1 MTTTKK
7 KSTDWVPPQLLR
19 FNLWQGTFMT
29 EIQLVTIAAILG
41 IPAAKLAAGLALQT
55 SYVNAYNNA
64 PPHTHAGHSLIVARN
79 DAAKALKKWIRQI
92 TAQYIRKNDGLTNQ
106 QLIDIGVITAPV
118 GTGTHS
124 TPTQIAERMA
134 PEVAVVEVVSKT
146 PGTVT
151 FTYTHGKP
159 EGMHHLLVQYIV
171 AAANAA
177 APTGEDACN
186 KHLEIQKSPYTKDL
200 TRENSG
206 MRLFSF
212 AAWVDTRGV
221 IHSWSKVFSC
231 IIT

>member
-1 MTTTKK
+1 
-7 KSTDWVPPQLLR
+7 
-19 FNLWQGTFMT
+19 
-29 EIQLVTIAAILG
+29 
-41 IPAAKLAAGLALQT
+41 
-55 SYVNAYNNA
+55 
-64 PPHTHAGHSLIVARN
+64 VARN

>member
-1 MTTTKK
+1 MKTKAK
-7 KSTDWVPPQLLR
+7 QHDWVPTQLLR
-19 FNLWQGTFMT
+19 FNLWQGTFIT
-29 EIQLVTIAAILG
+29 EIQLTTIATILG
-41 IPAAKLAAGLALQT
+41 IPATKLTAGLALQAT
-55 SYVNAYNNA
+55 YVSAYAAA
-64 PPHTHAGHSLIVARN
+64 PPHTRAGHSLIVARN
-79 DAAKALKKWIRQI
+79 DASKAFKKWIRQI

-106 QLIDIGVITAPV
+106 QLIDIGVITAPT

-124 TPTQIAERMA
+124 NSTQIVERMA

-171 AAANAA
+171 VAANAA
-177 APTGEDACN
+177 APTGEDACT

-206 MRLFSF
+206 MRLYGF

-221 IHSWSKVFSC
+221 IHSWSKVFTC